1 MRNREGY
8 IVTKEVRECTKC
20 GNMFPNKS
28 RVVTL
33 CPTCNSSRVKGE
45 SPEVR
50 MYRRSK
56 ARAKDRGIEFT
67 IDKSDIIIPEV
78 CPILGM
84 LLVIKSGSSGGSD
97 CSPALDRI
105 DNSKGY
111 EPGNLRW
118 SSRKD
123 NLNNRSVTLKV
134 ENYNGVIESLQDFCL
149 RTNQNPLRLRQRYR
163 GRKQLHASELA

>member
-20 GNMFPNKS
+20 GVMFPNKS
-28 RVVTL
+28 KVVTL

-56 ARAKDRGIEFT
+56 TRAKERGVEFT
-67 IDKSDIIIPEV
+67 IDKEDIYIPEV
-78 CPILGM
+78 CPILGVP
-84 LLVIKSGSSGGSD
+84 LVVKSGSSGGSNN
-97 CSPALDRI
+97 SPALDRI

-111 EPGNLRW
+111 VKGNVQVISHLANMMK
-118 SSRKD
+118 SSANVEQLQKFAAWV
-123 NLNNRSVTLKV
+123 NNT
-134 ENYNGVIESLQDFCL
+134 F
-149 RTNQNPLRLRQRYR
+149 P
-163 GRKQLHASELA
+163 ASSSD

>member
-84 LLVIKSGSSGGSD
+84 PLVIKSGSSGGSD

-111 EPGNLRW
+111 TKGNVQVISHLANMMK
-118 SSRKD
+118 SSATVEQLQMFAKWV
-123 NLNNRSVTLKV
+123 NSTFPASNN
-134 ENYNGVIESLQDFCL
+134 D
-149 RTNQNPLRLRQRYR
+149 
-163 GRKQLHASELA
+163 

>member
-1 MRNREGY
+1 MARPKHRLHHLMFVDGKL
-8 IVTKEVRECTKC
+8 TKEYRSYSGMRHRSYNVEVSEKFRGGDGFELFLNDV
-20 GNMFPNKS
+20 GP
-28 RVVTL
+28 
-33 CPTCNSSRVKGE
+33 CPDPSL
-45 SPEVR
+45 
-50 MYRRSK
+50 
-56 ARAKDRGIEFT
+56 D
-67 IDKSDIIIPEV
+67 
-78 CPILGM
+78 
-84 LLVIKSGSSGGSD
+84 
-97 CSPALDRI
+97 LDRI